1 METGVY
7 EFEFGPVLTLTFSAV
22 RSREAACDVYV
33 ASSAVLFLSLYSL

>member
-7 EFEFGPVLTLTFSAV
+7 EFEFGPVLTPTFRAV
-22 RSREAACDVYV
+22 LSREAAYDAYV